1 MAKAKAALKMKT
13 GKTGKTIRLT
23 LLRSRF
29 GRTPGHAQ
37 CASGLG
43 LKHRHQTVE
52 VTDTPENRGMIHK
65 IRYMLQ
71 IEEA

>member
-1 MAKAKAALKMKT
+1 MAKGNSKKV
-13 GKTGKTIRLT
+13 RLT
-23 LLRSRF
+23 LLKSRY

-43 LKHRHQTVE
+43 LRRRHQSVVVE
-52 VTDTPENRGMIHK
+52 DTPENRGMIHK
-65 IRYMLQ
+65 IRYMLR

>member
-1 MAKAKAALKMKT
+1 VIVAKAKAKA
-13 GKTGKTIRLT
+13 GKKIRLT

-43 LKHRHQTVE
+43 LKHRHQTIE
-52 VTDTPENRGMIHK
+52 VTDTPEIDK

-71 IEEA
+71 VEEA

>member
-1 MAKAKAALKMKT
+1 MAKAKKKI
-13 GKTGKTIRLT
+13 KLT
-23 LLRSRF
+23 LLKSRF

-43 LKHRHQTVE
+43 LKRRHQTVD
-52 VTDTPENRGMIHK
+52 VSDTPENRGMIHK
-65 IRYMLQ
+65 IRYMLR

>member
-1 MAKAKAALKMKT
+1 MTKTKATSGKKLK
-13 GKTGKTIRLT
+13 LT

-37 CASGLG
+37 CAQGLG
-43 LKHRHQTVE
+43 LRNRHQSVL
-52 VTDTPENRGMIHK
+52 VTDTPENRGMIEK
-65 IRYMLQ
+65 IRYMLR

>member
-1 MAKAKAALKMKT
+1 MAKGTKKVK
-13 GKTGKTIRLT
+13 LT
-23 LLRSRF
+23 LLKSKF
-29 GRTPGHAQ
+29 GRIPGHAQ

-43 LKHRHQTVE
+43 LRRRHQTV
-52 VTDTPENRGMIHK
+52 VVNDTPENRGMIHQ

>member
-1 MAKAKAALKMKT
+1 MAKGTKK
-13 GKTGKTIRLT
+13 IRLT
-23 LLRSRF
+23 LLKSRF
-29 GRTPGHAQ
+29 GRTPGHAE

-43 LKHRHQTVE
+43 LTRRHQSVD
-52 VTDTPENRGMIHK
+52 VKDTPENRGMIDK

>member
-1 MAKAKAALKMKT
+1 MAKVKAKAKAGNK
-13 GKTGKTIRLT
+13 IRLT

-43 LKHRHQTVE
+43 LRRRHQTVD
-52 VTDTPENRGMIHK
+52 VTDTPENRGMIDK

-71 IEEA
+71 VEEA

>member
-1 MAKAKAALKMKT
+1 VAESTVTKN
-13 GKTGKTIRLT
+13 IRLT
-23 LLRSRF
+23 LLKSRF

-43 LKHRHQTVE
+43 LRRRHQSVE
-52 VTDTPENRGMIHK
+52 VKDTPENRGMIDK

-71 IEEA
+71 VEEA

>member
-1 MAKAKAALKMKT
+1 VAKAKKE
-13 GKTGKTIRLT
+13 IRLT

-37 CASGLG
+37 CAQGLG
-43 LKHRHQTVE
+43 LRRRHQSV
-52 VTDTPENRGMIHK
+52 VVKDTPENRGMIDK

>member
-1 MAKAKAALKMKT
+1 MAK
-13 GKTGKTIRLT
+13 GSKTIRLT
-23 LLRSRF
+23 LLKSRF

-43 LKHRHQTVE
+43 LRRRHQSVD
-52 VTDTPENRGMIHK
+52 VKDTPENRGMIEK

>member
-1 MAKAKAALKMKT
+1 VAKAKKQIK
-13 GKTGKTIRLT
+13 LT
-23 LLRSRF
+23 LLKSRF

-43 LKHRHQTVE
+43 LRRRHQTVE
-52 VTDTPENRGMIHK
+52 VRDTPENRGMIDK

-71 IEEA
+71 VEEA

>member
-1 MAKAKAALKMKT
+1 MAKAKKEATK
-13 GKTGKTIRLT
+13 GKTVRLT

-43 LKHRHQTVE
+43 LKHRHQSVE
-52 VTDTPENRGMIHK
+52 VNDTPENRGMIEK
-65 IRYMLQ
+65 IRYMLLV
-71 IEEA
+71 EEA

>member
-1 MAKAKAALKMKT
+1 VAKGTKKVK
-13 GKTGKTIRLT
+13 LT
-23 LLRSRF
+23 LLKSRF
-29 GRTPGHAQ
+29 GRIPGHAQ

-43 LKHRHQTVE
+43 LRRRHQTV
-52 VTDTPENRGMIHK
+52 VVNDTPENRGMIHK

>member
-1 MAKAKAALKMKT
+1 VAKAKKKI
-13 GKTGKTIRLT
+13 KLT
-23 LLRSRF
+23 LLKSRF

-43 LKHRHQTVE
+43 LKRRHQTVD
-52 VTDTPENRGMIHK
+52 VSDTPENRGMIHK
-65 IRYMLQ
+65 IRYMLR

>member
-1 MAKAKAALKMKT
+1 MAKAKSSKN
-13 GKTGKTIRLT
+13 IRLT
-23 LLRSRF
+23 LLKSRF
-29 GRTPGHAQ
+29 GRTPGHAE

-43 LKHRHQTVE
+43 LRNRHQTVD
-52 VTDTPENRGMIHK
+52 VNDTPENRGMIEK